1 MFIKICC
8 ISSKQEAELAIS
20 LGTSAIGL
28 VSEMPSG
35 PGVISEELISEI
47 AGSVPKRI
55 RTFLLTSKRD
65 VGEVVRQHKK
75 CMTNTIQLVDTL
87 ETGTY
92 EELKSALPGVSLVQV
107 VHITDEKSIK
117 QAVDLKNEVDAILLD
132 SGNAD
137 LRIKILGG
145 TGNTHNW
152 DISREIVK
160 SVKLPVYLA
169 GGLNP
174 ENVREAIEV
183 VQPAGVDVCS
193 GVRSKGRLDKSK
205 LRNFITAVR
214 QQ

>member
-47 AGSVPKRI
+47 AASVPKRI
-55 RTFLLTSKRD
+55 KTFLLTSKRD
-65 VGEVVRQHKK
+65 VGEIVRQHKK

-87 ETGTY
+87 ETGTL
-92 EELKSALPGVSLVQV
+92 EQLKSALPGVSLVQV

-117 QAVDLKNEVDAILLD
+117 QAVDIKNKVDAILLD
-132 SGNAD
+132 SGNAN
-137 LRIKILGG
+137 LRIKELGG

-152 DISREIVK
+152 NISREIVK
-160 SVKLPVYLA
+160 SVNLPVYLA

-174 ENVREAIEV
+174 ENVREAIKV

-193 GVRSKGRLDKSK
+193 GVRSKGKLDKSK

-214 QQ
+214 